1 MDYSATIPS
10 GEKREQTCENC
21 GAELVL
27 FITKQ
32 PGHNEKEEYECPE
45 CYAAYY
51 VRASMPPRIVL
62 KSKRSDGK

>member
-32 PGHNEKEEYECPE
+32 SGHNEKEEYECPE
-45 CYAAYY
+45 CYTEYN
-51 VRASMPPRIVL
+51 VRASMPPTVIL
-62 KSKRSDGK
+62 KNKRTDGK